1 MKQARGSAL
10 LPPGLP
16 AAAVLLLTLSV
27 FLPTQKT
34 SARRGS
40 GPASGV
46 MGAALEKSRKHYR
59 RGIKLFGDEE
69 FKAALAE
76 FMASQALRSHWRTLY
91 NIATCHGRLGDYVT
105 AIRYYE
111 RALKHV
117 QLPPIARRRSI
128 MAEMKRLQSLLAIV
142 RLDLNV
148 AKATLVVSGVKREVT
163 NGETFS
169 LPSGI
174 HVFELSA
181 PGHGPERQKVTLTG
195 GTVSTVQ
202 FTLRQGARLRVESN
216 ASGAQV
222 FVDGA
227 EAGRTPY
234 EVDIAPR
241 TVDLR
246 VQSIGRIPWQG
257 QVTGKPGETVQIQVD
272 LDDPKKGLKQ
282 YWFWAVSTA
291 ALALAAT
298 SVALG
303 VRALEYRRDYDDVV
317 SRIKNGDYANATE
330 LAELQSRGMTLQ
342 DDLRQSTTATNAT
355 LGVTAAA
362 AAAALTLAFFT
373 RFRKPRSRASITFAL
388 LPDCGF
394 GVFAQGRLP

>member
-1 MKQARGSAL
+1 
-10 LPPGLP
+10 
-16 AAAVLLLTLSV
+16 
-27 FLPTQKT
+27 
-34 SARRGS
+34 
-40 GPASGV
+40 
-46 MGAALEKSRKHYR
+46 MGAALEKSRAHYR

-117 QLPPIARRRSI
+117 PLPPIARRRSI

-202 FTLRQGARLRVESN
+202 FTLRQGTRLRVESN

-222 FVDGA
+222 YMDGA

-241 TVDLR
+241 TVNLR
-246 VQSIGRIPWQG
+246 VQSAGRIPWQG

-282 YWFWAVSTA
+282 YWFWTAAGA
-291 ALALAAT
+291 ALAMSAT
-298 SVALG
+298 ALALG
-303 VRALEYRRDYDDVV
+303 LKVRSYQSDYDAVV
-317 SRIKNGDYANATE
+317 QRIQTGDYQDIEE
-330 LAELQSRGMTLQ
+330 LDNLKARGNSLQQ
-342 DDLRQSTTATNAT
+342 DLRQYSAGTNTAIG
-355 LGVTAAA
+355 LSAAA
-362 AAAALTLAFFT
+362 AVTTLVLSFFT
-373 RFRKPRSRASITFAL
+373 RFRTPKSRAKVVLAVQYPGGASLEI
-388 LPDCGF
+388 G
-394 GVFAQGRLP
+394 GVFP